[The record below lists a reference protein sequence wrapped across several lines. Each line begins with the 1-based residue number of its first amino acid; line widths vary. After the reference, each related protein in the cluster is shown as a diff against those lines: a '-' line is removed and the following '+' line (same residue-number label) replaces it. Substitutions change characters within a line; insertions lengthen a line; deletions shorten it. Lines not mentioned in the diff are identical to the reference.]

1 MFSLSERHRYFLHQ
15 SPTDMR
21 KGFDGL
27 SGLVSNALQMDP
39 LSGDVYIFIN
49 RNRNRMKLL
58 VWEAGGFVL
67 YCKRLERGRF
77 EYPLMDQNAKSAVI
91 TWHQLMLIV
100 KGIELKSIK
109 QRKRY
114 LLKKTLKKAG

>member
-1 MFSLSERHRYFLHQ
+1 MFSLSEGHRYFLCQ

-27 SGLVSNALQMDP
+27 SGLVSNALGMDP
-39 LSGDVYIFIN
+39 LSGDVYMFIN

-67 YCKRLERGRF
+67 YYKRLERGRF
-77 EYPLMDQNAKSAVI
+77 EYPVMDQKAKSAVI
-91 TWHQLMLIV
+91 TWQQLMLIV
-100 KGIELKSIK
+100 KGIDLKSVK
-109 QRKRY
+109 QRKRF
-114 LLKKTLKKAG
+114 LLKKVLKKAG